1 MSSFDD
7 WFDNK
12 RPPIYT
18 VHTDRLS
25 QDRCIA
31 EQSYNAGM
39 ERSAEIAAR
48 TGRHSDH
55 SGSPASATPY
65 YDAAIAIRK
74 EIKK

>member
-7 WFDNK
+7 WYVTKITTYVFSSKADENLA
-12 RPPIYT
+12 REAYI
-18 VHTDRLS
+18 
-25 QDRCIA
+25 
-31 EQSYNAGM
+31 AGM
-39 ERSAEIAAR
+39 ERAAEIAAR

-74 EIKK
+74 EIEK

>member
-39 ERSAEIAAR
+39 ERSAEILDELYN
-48 TGRHSDH
+48 TY
-55 SGSPASATPY
+55 ATNEAK
-65 YDAAIAIRK
+65 DIAELQAHAIRK
-74 EIKK
+74 EIEK

>member
-1 MSSFDD
+1 MSSFDN

-39 ERSAEIAAR
+39 ERAAEIVKPLQ
-48 TGRHSDH
+48 DLK
-55 SGSPASATPY
+55 GSFAY
-65 YDAAIAIRK
+65 RAIRK
-74 EIKK
+74 EIEK

>member
-39 ERSAEIAAR
+39 ERAVEIADKTKAPF
-48 TGRHSDH
+48 T
-55 SGSPASATPY
+55 AL
-65 YDAAIAIRK
+65 AIRK
-74 EIKK
+74 EIEK